1 MVYFFFE
8 PNTQQ
13 VKIGFTTGELTTRLT
28 GLRTA
33 CPDGYFIT
41 SIAGY
46 RGKEE
51 ELHRRFKK
59 HRVYKKRE
67 WFYYRDEVKEYIEQV
82 KKERQKG
89 EPDWFISLYESHR
102 KCIENGNKELSKLY
116 WMTYLNNNAE
126 VLDLTDWELNFV
138 RDIYKR
144 YLSPILD
151 GLDAPRLNNGPS
163 QKQLDKL
170 QGIFNQRVKNVRTTS
185 KKNNVCVRMGETGL
199 NAKRTK
205 TA

>member
-1 MVYFFFE
+1 MVYFFFD
-8 PNTQQ
+8 PNIQQ
-13 VKIGFTTGELTTRLT
+13 VKIGFTTGDLTTRRS

-41 SIAGY
+41 SIEGY
-46 RGKEE
+46 RGKEKA
-51 ELHRRFKK
+51 LHRRFCK

-67 WFYYRDEVKEYIEQV
+67 WFYYRDEVKEYIEKV

-126 VLDLTDWELNFV
+126 VLDLTDWELKFV
-138 RDIYKR
+138 KDIYKR
-144 YLSPILD
+144 FLSPILD
-151 GLDAPRLNNGPS
+151 GLDLPRLNNGPS

-170 QGIFNQRVKNVRTTS
+170 QGIFNQRVKNVCTNS
-185 KKNNVCVRMGETGL
+185 KESDKPNRMGKARL
-199 NAKRTK
+199 IVKRTN